1 MKVVVW
7 LRRRRDPVARG
18 SLAMSLGY
26 LANPFDLINVRD
38 IDIIRQAGRYCS
50 RLVLGVFTDEF
61 AERQCGR
68 PPIVPLTE
76 RVALVSHVRGVH
88 KVLVHDGR
96 TPELSPSTIYFTVV
110 GDAPLSLP
118 AEPWLLQSTRHTASA
133 VLRETLQPSHS
144 PASSGSRGTM
154 PRRRA
159 SVA

>member
-1 MKVVVW
+1 M
-7 LRRRRDPVARG
+7 A
-18 SLAMSLGY
+18 LGY
-26 LANPFDLINVRD
+26 LANSFDLINVRD

-50 RLVLGVFTDEF
+50 RLVLGVFSDEF

-68 PPIVPLTE
+68 PPIVPVDE

-88 KVLVHDGR
+88 QVLVHDGQAPPL
-96 TPELSPSTIYFTVV
+96 TPGAIYFSVL
-110 GDAPLSLP
+110 GDPPLSLP

-133 VLRETLQPSHS
+133 VLRETLQPSRQT
-144 PASSGSRGTM
+144 AATGSRATT